1 MKRCK
6 MRRFAV
12 LGLLLFPFLS
22 VSTLTGSPLS
32 PVGYWKTIDDK
43 TGELKSI
50 VKIWE
55 EQGQLKGRIEKL
67 FPKPDEDPNPKCEE
81 CTGERKDKPILGMVF
96 LWKFV
101 RDEDRWVDGKV
112 LDPENGK
119 IYHCTLKVVDR
130 GRKLEVFGY
139 IKIIFKIG
147 RTQTW
152 LRAEES
158 DLKT

>member
-1 MKRCK
+1 MK
-6 MRRFAV
+6 RFAV
-12 LGLLLFPFLS
+12 LGLLLFSFLT
-22 VSTLTGSPLS
+22 VSILTGSPLS

-55 EQGQLKGRIEKL
+55 ENGQLKGRIEKL

-81 CTGERKDKPILGMVF
+81 CTGDRKDKPILGMVF

-119 IYHCTLKVVDR
+119 IYHCTLKVVEQ

-139 IKIIFKIG
+139 IRIIFKIG